1 MTINFHLSIL
11 LVKYFTSGEIVK
23 DNLSVQTISRLCL
36 LYRVLQG
43 MGRSETLSSSKL
55 GKLINVPAHTIRK
68 DLSMAG
74 KLKSSTAG
82 YNSGELLDFIGG
94 LFSFGAPI
102 RVCVAGIGL
111 MGSSFI
117 KNPVLE
123 GGQYVIAAGFDNNIN
138 KIETMKSEVPLFP
151 AYEMEDRIRELRI
164 DLGII
169 AVPAQAAETVML
181 RMKEAGI
188 KGILNFSPAILG
200 DKDIAVR
207 NVHFTEELRFLT
219 AMIPN
224 LEKE

>member
-1 MTINFHLSIL
+1 MKESLSA
-11 LVKYFTSGEIVK
+11 
-23 DNLSVQTISRLCL
+23 QTVSRLCL

-43 MGRSETLSSSKL
+43 MDRNETLSSSTL
-55 GKLINVPAHTIRK
+55 GKLINVPAHTVRK

-74 KLKSSTAG
+74 KLKSSTNG
-82 YNSGELLDFIGG
+82 YNGGELTDFIGS

-111 MGSSFI
+111 LGSSFI

-123 GGQYVIAAGFDNNIN
+123 GGQYVIVAGFDNNIN
-138 KIETMKSEVPLFP
+138 KIETMKSSVPLFP
-151 AYEMEDRIRELRI
+151 SYEMKDRIREMEI

-169 AVPAQAAETVML
+169 TVPVQAAESTME

-224 LEKE
+224 FGKE